1 MRRSVTAV
9 RACGYAVAL
18 VLTLLLAVGNTGAHQ
33 AWSADRS
40 GSVTQEGV
48 TPLANEGEH
57 GDDDCHT
64 RRTPH
69 ATRTLTTPSP
79 SGPHQRPLACPWWA
93 GGTGTS
99 AGPLP
104 ETGSAGMPWRRSVEV
119 SVLNQVF
126 RH

>member
-1 MRRSVTAV
+1 MRRSVNAV
-9 RACGYAVAL
+9 RACGYLVAL

-33 AWSADRS
+33 AWAADRP
-40 GSVTQEGV
+40 GPVTQEGV
-48 TPLANEGEH
+48 IPLAGQGEH
-57 GDDDCHT
+57 GEDDCHT

-69 ATRTLTTPSP
+69 ATRTLAGPSP
-79 SGPHQRPLACPWWA
+79 SGPHQRILDCRRPAA
-93 GGTGTS
+93 GTGPNT
-99 AGPLP
+99 GPLP